1 MILCYVSDI
10 MLLIGYIMNYVC
22 SLLAVCIKWFFF
34 FADFYR
40 FKVLTIP
47 GLYVNDF

>member
-22 SLLAVCIKWFFF
+22 SLLAVCIKWFMEPFSLPIF
-34 FADFYR
+34 T
-40 FKVLTIP
+40 VLQS
-47 GLYVNDF
+47 